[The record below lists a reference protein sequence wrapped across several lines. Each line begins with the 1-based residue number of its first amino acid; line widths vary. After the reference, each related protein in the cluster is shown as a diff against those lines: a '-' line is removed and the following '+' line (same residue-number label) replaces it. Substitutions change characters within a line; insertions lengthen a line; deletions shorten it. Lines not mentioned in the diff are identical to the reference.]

1 MQRAL
6 LQWRRPDKRAIV
18 IQALKQADREDLIG
32 YGKECL
38 IHPRTNEHFAHLHPS
53 KPQKAKQQRNQKNTR
68 QNAKNTRPDARRTSK
83 PAHKGTKA
91 GWAKPKKKR

>member
-6 LQWRRPDKRAIV
+6 LQWRRPDKRALV
-18 IQALKQADREDLIG
+18 IKALMQAGREDLIG

-38 IHPRTNEHFAHLHPS
+38 IHPRPDEHFPHLHE
-53 KPQKAKQQRNQKNTR
+53 KKKQ
-68 QNAKNTRPDARRTSK
+68 ADK
-83 PAHKGTKA
+83 PARHGGAKPRKTVSPSAREQKRPAPRRKA